1 MTTVGF
7 LPTITASPFLST
19 LIWII
24 LILVAMYLARKPS
37 HRCLVSF
44 SLIIRNSMRLFATS
58 VKLAEKRLNDRNR
71 DVLLSAGRQHAER
84 CVEREFERIST
95 AVQRELEGYP
105 QVQRELNESIVK
117 LNEDHSK
124 SAEIPQTLPD
134 WIKVIKAIASIRPSS
149 DPIVGN
155 MLEDIHQTL
164 SEQHV
169 KALEQQRT
177 DASNR
182 HAILNRML
190 PLLRGLKKIL
200 GGLNKSLSDLN
211 FRAKRIDRYMDN
223 YEQIREQSDAAMRT
237 LSSSSLTQFF
247 ISGAVLL
254 IALGGAII
262 NFNLIALPMSEMVG
276 GASYLGPYKT
286 SDIAGLVIICLEI
299 CTGIFLME
307 SLRITQL
314 FPIIGS
320 MDDRMRMMLFW
331 IALSLLAI
339 LAGVESALAFMR
351 DRIAGDMEALRQ
363 SLAGVA
369 PSTVAGSVIPTVG
382 QMVMGFILPFILTFV
397 AIPLESFVASSR
409 TILGLTA
416 AWMLRSLAF
425 ALRLIGHLGYYIGRL
440 MINLYDLFIFPALWL
455 EGIIT
460 QSLFRTQTKD
470 NTADKENTIGSG
482 TMPSVDSLAENKE
495 MAK

>member
-1 MTTVGF
+1 MITAGF

-19 LIWII
+19 FIWII

-37 HRCLVSF
+37 HRCLISF

-58 VKLAEKRLNDRNR
+58 IKLAEKRLNERNR

-84 CVEREFERIST
+84 CVEREFERISNS
-95 AVQRELEGYP
+95 VQRELEGYP

-117 LNEDHSK
+117 LNEDHNK
-124 SAEIPQTLPD
+124 SSEIPQALPD
-134 WIKVIKAIASIRPSS
+134 WIKVIKAIASIRPAS

-169 KALEQQRT
+169 KALEQQRM

-190 PLLRGLKKIL
+190 PLLRGMKKIL
-200 GGLNKSLSDLN
+200 GSLNKSLSELN

-223 YEQIREQSDAAMRT
+223 YEQIREQSDAAMGT

-320 MDDRMRMMLFW
+320 MDDRLRMMLFW

-339 LAGVESALAFMR
+339 LAGVESSLAFMR

-363 SLAGVA
+363 SLAGVK
-369 PSTVAGSVIPTVG
+369 PSSVADSVIPTVG

-397 AIPLESFVASSR
+397 AIPLESFVASAR
-409 TILGLTA
+409 TILGIIA
-416 AWMLRSLAF
+416 AWILRSLAF
-425 ALRLIGHLGYYIGRL
+425 VLRLIGQLGYYTGRL

-455 EGIIT
+455 EGVVT
-460 QSLFRTQTKD
+460 QSFSRTQTND
-470 NTADKENTIGSG
+470 NETDKEKTIGPG
-482 TMPSVDSLAENKE
+482 TMPHAEPLAENKE

>member
-1 MTTVGF
+1 
-7 LPTITASPFLST
+7 
-19 LIWII
+19 
-24 LILVAMYLARKPS
+24 MYLARKPF
-37 HRCLVSF
+37 HRCMVSF
-44 SLIIRNSMRLFATS
+44 SLIIRNSLRLFSAS

-95 AVQRELEGYP
+95 AVQRDLEGYP
-105 QVQRELNESIVK
+105 KVQRQLNEGLVK
-117 LNEDHSK
+117 LEEEHHNSV
-124 SAEIPQTLPD
+124 EIPQMLPD
-134 WIKVIKAIASIRPSS
+134 WAKVIKAIASIRPNS

-155 MLEDIHQTL
+155 MLGDIHQTL
-164 SEQHV
+164 SEQHTKV
-169 KALEQQRT
+169 LEQHRV
-177 DASNR
+177 DASKR
-182 HAILNRML
+182 HTILNRMV
-190 PLLRGLKKIL
+190 PLLRSMKKTL
-200 GGLNKSLSDLN
+200 VGLNKSLSDLN

-223 YEQIREQSDAAMRT
+223 YEQIREQSDMAMRT

-276 GASYLGPYKT
+276 GASYIGPYKV
-286 SDIAGLVIICLEI
+286 SNIAGLVIICLEI

-307 SLRITQL
+307 SLRITRL

-351 DRIAGDMEALRQ
+351 DRIAADMEALRQ
-363 SLAGVA
+363 SLAGVS
-369 PSTVAGSVIPTVG
+369 PSTIVGSVIPMVG

-397 AIPLESFVASSR
+397 AIPLESFVASAR

-425 ALRLIGHLGYYIGRL
+425 SLRLIGHLGYYSGRL
-440 MINLYDLFIFPALWL
+440 MINLYDLIIFPALWL
-455 EGIIT
+455 EGVVT
-460 QSLFRTQTKD
+460 SGLSRTQTKD
-470 NTADKENTIGSG
+470 NTKKQENITGSV
-482 TMPSVDSLAENKE
+482 TMPAVDPLTENKE

>member
-1 MTTVGF
+1 MTTAGF
-7 LPTITASPFLST
+7 LPTITANPFLST
-19 LIWII
+19 FIWII
-24 LILVAMYLARKPS
+24 LILVTMYLARKPS
-37 HRCLVSF
+37 HRCLVTF
-44 SLIIRNSMRLFATS
+44 SLIIRNSMRLFAAS

-95 AVQRELEGYP
+95 AVQRDLEGYP
-105 QVQRELNESIVK
+105 QVQRHLNESIVK

-124 SAEIPQTLPD
+124 SAEIPQMLPD

-155 MLEDIHQTL
+155 MLDDIHQTL

-190 PLLRGLKKIL
+190 PLLHGMKKIL
-200 GGLNKSLSDLN
+200 GGLNKSMSDLN

-254 IALGGAII
+254 IALGGAVI

-320 MDDRMRMMLFW
+320 MDDRLRMMLFW

-363 SLAGVA
+363 SLAGVT
-369 PSTVAGSVIPTVG
+369 PSSVAGSVIPTVG

-409 TILGLTA
+409 TILGIVA

-425 ALRLIGHLGYYIGRL
+425 ALRLIGQLGYYIGRL

-455 EGIIT
+455 EGVVT
-460 QSLFRTQTKD
+460 QSLSRTQTKD
-470 NTADKENTIGSG
+470 YETDKKKTIGPG
-482 TMPSVDSLAENKE
+482 TIPSVEPLAENKE

>member
-1 MTTVGF
+1 MTTTGF
-7 LPTITASPFLST
+7 LPTITASPFLSAM
-19 LIWII
+19 IWII
-24 LILVAMYLARKPS
+24 LILTAMYLARKPF
-37 HRCLVSF
+37 HRCMVSF
-44 SLIIRNSMRLFATS
+44 SLIVRNSLRLFAAS

-71 DVLLSAGRQHAER
+71 DVLISAGRQHAER

-95 AVQRELEGYP
+95 AVQRDLEGYP
-105 QVQRELNESIVK
+105 QVQRQLNENIVK
-117 LNEDHSK
+117 LDEDHSK
-124 SAEIPQTLPD
+124 SVEIPHALPD
-134 WIKVIKAIASIRPSS
+134 WVKVIKAIASIRPSS

-164 SEQHV
+164 SEQHT
-169 KALEQQRT
+169 KALEQHRV
-177 DASNR
+177 DASKR

-190 PLLRGLKKIL
+190 PLLRSIKKTL

-223 YEQIREQSDAAMRT
+223 YEEIREQTDTALRT
-237 LSSSSLTQFF
+237 LHSSSMTQFF

-276 GASYLGPYKT
+276 GASYIGPYKT

-307 SLRITQL
+307 SLRITRL

-363 SLAGVA
+363 SLAGVT
-369 PSTVAGSVIPTVG
+369 PSSVAGSVIPTVG

-409 TILGLTA
+409 TILGLVT

-425 ALRLIGHLGYYIGRL
+425 ALRLIGHLGYYTGRL
-440 MINLYDLFIFPALWL
+440 MINLYDLVIFPALWL
-455 EGIIT
+455 EGVVT
-460 QSLFRTQTKD
+460 QHLFRTQTNDKA
-470 NTADKENTIGSG
+470 ADKEKTTGSKSMPVVD
-482 TMPSVDSLAENKE
+482 TMAENKE